1 MADTTTPASE
11 ADTTDPDGTD
21 DRTMWELLVTT
32 WRELNVPKGWRA
44 EIPGEY
50 ITVTPPP
57 GKEHSLIAARIHKA
71 LAGATPKGRAIF
83 EAPALHLIPSDR
95 LYTPDLVI
103 TPAHDPSISADD
115 DTLPISAEHAV
126 LVVEITARPGTGHD
140 REDRCRAYAGA
151 RVPLYLVVDRW
162 GPYGPEVAL
171 HSEPN
176 GRFHQRTHRV
186 SFGRSIALPE
196 PFGIDLDTSDFPG

>member
-1 MADTTTPASE
+1 MADTSTPTNE
-11 ADTTDPDGTD
+11 ADTTDPD
-21 DRTMWELLVTT
+21 DRTMWDMLMTT

-50 ITVTPPP
+50 ITMTPPP
-57 GKEHSLIAARIHKA
+57 GKEHGLIAARIHRA
-71 LAGATPKGRAIF
+71 LAGATPKGCASF
-83 EAPALHLIPSDR
+83 EAPAVHLIPSNR

-103 TPAHDPSISADD
+103 MPEDDPSISVDD
-115 DTLPISAEHAV
+115 DTLPISAEHAA
-126 LVVEITARPGTGHD
+126 LVVEIAARPGTDHD
-140 REDRCRAYAGA
+140 REDRRRAYAGA

-162 GPYGPEVAL
+162 GAYGPEVAL
-171 HSEPN
+171 HFEPN
-176 GRFHQRTHRV
+176 GRFHQRIHRV